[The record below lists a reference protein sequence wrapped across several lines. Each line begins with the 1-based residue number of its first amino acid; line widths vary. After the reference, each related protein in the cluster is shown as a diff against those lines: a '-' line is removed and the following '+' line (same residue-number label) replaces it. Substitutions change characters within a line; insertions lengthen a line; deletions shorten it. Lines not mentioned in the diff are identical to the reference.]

1 MSGKIIDVTELAL
14 TRTEYAKTRTKL
26 ANQRTYLAYLRT
38 SLAVAALTATFKQWY
53 IFSFAIFIVIIS
65 VFKYYI
71 INDSI
76 EGSIIPEYLN
86 YLPISYS
93 ILGILVIYLQFI
105 RKKK

>member
-1 MSGKIIDVTELAL
+1 MSGKTIDVTELAQ

-26 ANQRTYLAYLRT
+26 ANQRTYLSYLRT

-53 IFSFAIFIVIIS
+53 IFSFAIFIVIVS

-71 INDSI
+71 INASI
-76 EGSIIPEYLN
+76 KGSIIPNYLN